1 MRYAIVLLALLLAAV
16 PPAAAQAQPQWP
28 ADDTLPIGQDWIQI
42 ESGEWLKGKLLAMYD
57 DDLEFDSDEFGVKTY
72 DWKDVKQV
80 RTARTM
86 TVGLTDGEAVVG
98 KLALAGETVRIFGDE
113 RREVQRSQV
122 LSISPSGGK
131 PLSRWG
137 GKISAGLTARKGNV
151 DQLDTNVSAY
161 LKHRRVHDLLALD
174 YLANYSANQ
183 GSGTANNQRV
193 QGHWDH
199 FITDRVFVK
208 PVILE
213 WYRDPFQNLDAR
225 ASAGAA
231 AGYRIF
237 NTRRTEWQV
246 SAGLAY
252 QQTRWVAVEAGQD
265 ARQSAGA
272 FAASMSFEQEWTKAV
287 DFKFD
292 YTFYLTQESAGRY
305 IHHLLVSVETD
316 WTKNLDLD
324 VSVSWDR
331 TQIPQA
337 TPGGAVPDQDDLRM
351 VVGLGFK
358 F

>member
-1 MRYAIVLLALLLAAV
+1 MRYAIFLLALILAAAA
-16 PPAAAQAQPQWP
+16 PAAAQPQWP
-28 ADDTLPIGQDWIQI
+28 SDESLPGKDDWVQI
-42 ESGEWLKGKLLAMYD
+42 ETGEWLKGKLLAMYD
-57 DDLEFDSDEFGVKTY
+57 DNLEFDSDEFGVKTY

-86 TVGLTDGEAVVG
+86 TVGLADGTAVVG
-98 KLALAGETVRIFGDE
+98 KLALAGETVRVFGDE

-122 LSISPSGGK
+122 LSISPSGAK
-131 PLSRWG
+131 PLSRLG
-137 GKISAGLTARKGNV
+137 GKVSAGLTARKGNV

-183 GSGTANNQRV
+183 GAGTANNQRV
-193 QGHWDH
+193 QGYWDH
-199 FITDRVFVK
+199 FITARWFVK
-208 PVILE
+208 PAVLE
-213 WYRDPFQNLDAR
+213 WYRDPFQNLDSR

-246 SAGLAY
+246 SAGLAV
-252 QQTRWVAVEAGQD
+252 QQTRWVGVEAGQE
-265 ARQSAGA
+265 AKQSAGA
-272 FAASMSFEQEWTKAV
+272 FAASTSFEQEWTKAV

-324 VSVSWDR
+324 VSVYWDR
-331 TQIPQA
+331 TQSPQA
-337 TPGGAVPDQDDLRM
+337 RPGGTVPDQDDLRM
-351 VVGLGFK
+351 VVSLGFK
-358 F
+358 L